1 MMLTPDRLKERKVI
15 LKMATRKPKT
25 EQVTS
30 KPDAPVCQHQWMTIM
45 GDDPYHHK
53 VICVKC
59 GKEGDSHAE

>member
-1 MMLTPDRLKERKVI
+1 
-15 LKMATRKPKT
+15 MATRKLKT

-59 GKEGDSHAE
+59 GKEGDTHAE

>member
-1 MMLTPDRLKERKVI
+1 
-15 LKMATRKPKT
+15 MATRKQKT
-25 EQVTS
+25 EPQVTS

-59 GKEGDSHAE
+59 GKEGDTHAE